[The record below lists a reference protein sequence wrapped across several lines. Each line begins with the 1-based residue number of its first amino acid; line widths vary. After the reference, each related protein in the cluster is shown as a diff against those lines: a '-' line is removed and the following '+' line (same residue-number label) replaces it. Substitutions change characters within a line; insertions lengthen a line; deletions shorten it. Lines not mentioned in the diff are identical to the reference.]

1 MVVGSTT
8 LVGISSLKK
17 GSSECIV
24 IGIQNPG
31 IIFSLF
37 VSSLFMDCIQSMTRS
52 LDSFF
57 CEQNSIHGKDTY
69 PLQSFSPRQ
78 EIDIEVRRNFW
89 AVQKG
94 NMAVCLG
101 SPVEV
106 WYLKVGISVCVSPI
120 TLQESQGIWWVWI
133 CHERTWFHYQYMIS
147 VHPLL
152 WWWLDH
158 FVLGNVY
165 LFLAD
170 LMKWS
175 DTVDRC
181 GMNTECWDDSYE
193 VWLYD
198 ALVIESSSIDVSIPH
213 CMHLHSLQ
221 VFISNFTFWIHRSV
235 NFLQNIHFFPY
246 CNFN

>member
-1 MVVGSTT
+1 MIVQGLYRIFGCSSTPPPVDVFPDFNITSSHEISMVVGSTT

-106 WYLKVGISVCVSPI
+106 
-120 TLQESQGIWWVWI
+120 
-133 CHERTWFHYQYMIS
+133 
-147 VHPLL
+147 
-152 WWWLDH
+152 
-158 FVLGNVY
+158 
-165 LFLAD
+165 
-170 LMKWS
+170 
-175 DTVDRC
+175 
-181 GMNTECWDDSYE
+181 
-193 VWLYD
+193 
-198 ALVIESSSIDVSIPH
+198 
-213 CMHLHSLQ
+213 
-221 VFISNFTFWIHRSV
+221 
-235 NFLQNIHFFPY
+235 
-246 CNFN
+246 